1 MLTKINYT
9 VVKVTEFIIINI
21 NKDKK
26 YDSFKTL

>member
-9 VVKVTEFIIINI
+9 VVKVIEFVIINI
-21 NKDKK
+21 NKGKK

>member
-9 VVKVTEFIIINI
+9 VVKVTEFIIIN
-21 NKDKK
+21 KGKK

>member
-9 VVKVTEFIIINI
+9 VVQVTEFIIINI